1 MQEYI
6 KERYGEMM
14 GYEEICKCGAHL
26 DPGEK
31 CDFCEA
37 KRSLELAKG
46 ELRDK
51 EVIYRANIVTSD
63 NIVFQDAK
71 AKYLLDGSVQVIC
84 QGRIANISLDEIKQ
98 MIILD

>member
-1 MQEYI
+1 VEEYI
-6 KERYGEMM
+6 KERYGENM
-14 GYEEICKCGAHL
+14 GYEKICECGARL

-46 ELRDK
+46 ELREK
-51 EVIYRANIVTSD
+51 EVIYRADIVTSD
-63 NIVFQDAK
+63 NVVFQNAK
-71 AKYLLDGSVQVIC
+71 AKYLLDNSVQVMC

-98 MIILD
+98 LDILD